1 MSVDPAVRLPLLP
14 AEERWK
20 AQAGTEVP
28 GKEDWDMHANYALH
42 AIESYEG
49 QALGG
54 LWVRPSC
61 DGMTVSL
68 NHGDVRDDE
77 YDS

>member
-1 MSVDPAVRLPLLP
+1 
-14 AEERWK
+14 
-20 AQAGTEVP
+20 
-28 GKEDWDMHANYALH
+28 MHTKYALH

-49 QALGG
+49 GAKGG

-68 NHGDVRDDE
+68 NHDDVRDDE
-77 YDS
+77 YDV